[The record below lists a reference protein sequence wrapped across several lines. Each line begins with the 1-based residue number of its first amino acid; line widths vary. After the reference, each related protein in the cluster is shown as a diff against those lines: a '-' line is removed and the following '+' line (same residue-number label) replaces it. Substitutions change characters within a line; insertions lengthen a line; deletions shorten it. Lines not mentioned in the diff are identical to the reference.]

1 MPWTTLP
8 RDKGGRPPEHRAAA
22 GFEVPEDD
30 ALSQG
35 WTQPGIETPGPLAG
49 AVEVKGR
56 KVLNRLDEPLGE
68 VQDLLVDVQSGRIA
82 YALMAAGG
90 VLGIGERH
98 FPLPWTALTLDRE
111 RRCFV
116 LDASR
121 WAFDSAPM
129 LPKDRGSAGI
139 AIDWHENVHRFYG
152 ARPYWD

>member
-1 MPWTTLP
+1 MPWTPLP
-8 RDKGGRPPEHRAAA
+8 RNAVARAPGRRAA
-22 GFEVPEDD
+22 GFEVPTDD
-30 ALSQG
+30 DFGEG
-35 WTQPGIETPGPLAG
+35 WTQPGIEAPGPLVGAG
-49 AVEVKGR
+49 EFKGR
-56 KVLNRLDEPLGE
+56 KVVNRLDEPLGE
-68 VQDLLVDVQSGRIA
+68 IQDLLIDVQGGRIA

-98 FPLPWTALTLDRE
+98 FPLPWTALTPDGE

-121 WAFDSAPM
+121 SAFDSAPM
-129 LPKDRGSAGI
+129 LPKDRAGAGL